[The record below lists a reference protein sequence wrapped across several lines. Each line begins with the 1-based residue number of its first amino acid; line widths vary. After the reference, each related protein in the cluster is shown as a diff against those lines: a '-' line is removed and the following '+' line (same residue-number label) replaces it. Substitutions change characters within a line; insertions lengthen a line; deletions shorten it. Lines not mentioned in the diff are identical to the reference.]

1 MWEDGFSILFAVTL
15 SLADRTNNVSV
26 SRSLVLSVMSLLS
39 QITPIQP
46 GSGGAC
52 RYTGSRQADLQEF
65 EDILVYKVPR

>member
-1 MWEDGFSILFAVTL
+1 MCQCPV
-15 SLADRTNNVSV
+15 
-26 SRSLVLSVMSLLS
+26 LVLSVMSLLS